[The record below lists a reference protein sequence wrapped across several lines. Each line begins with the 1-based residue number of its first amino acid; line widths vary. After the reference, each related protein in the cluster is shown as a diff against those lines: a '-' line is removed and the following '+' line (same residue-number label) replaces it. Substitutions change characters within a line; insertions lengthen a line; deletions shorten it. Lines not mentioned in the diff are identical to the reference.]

1 MNSAGGGVN
10 GSVNGADSGVKG
22 SVNGAGSG
30 VNGSV
35 NGVAGDGEWVAV
47 ETAGEG
53 VKRAH
58 HCGGGVGDSDDRA
71 GAHDIPVRFR
81 FFMAADYIRFA
92 CLNKC
97 LVLGLHLVTAMYCR
111 NLSRY
116 QLSLATPK
124 QGNIGFTIMIHRQ
137 GVWSNLIDRFGSDW
151 KRPSGC

>member
-1 MNSAGGGVN
+1 VNSAGGGVN

-58 HCGGGVGDSDDRA
+58 HCGGVVGDSDDRA
-71 GAHDIPVRFR
+71 GA
-81 FFMAADYIRFA
+81 
-92 CLNKC
+92 L
-97 LVLGLHLVTAMYCR
+97 LVFSGHYH
-111 NLSRY
+111 
-116 QLSLATPK
+116 
-124 QGNIGFTIMIHRQ
+124 IMIFRYAFDSS
-137 GVWSNLIDRFGSDW
+137 WPLTI
-151 KRPSGC
+151 SGLRTLETQL